1 MEVRAP
7 SVHAESCGCGLP
19 GRRSRGR
26 TLKVVAVAL
35 AVLGGLWA
43 WRAVGSDGRTTPAAG
58 GGPDSCALFD
68 HSHAAWTSVLS
79 RYVKDGFV
87 DYAGLKKDGQ
97 ADLRAYLGTL
107 ESICRGHYDTWTRE
121 QKLAYWINAYN
132 AYTVRL
138 ILDHYPLKSIRK
150 IGLLPGAAFRE
161 EFIPSKGVRGKTL
174 SLNDIEHEILRKDFT
189 EPRIHFAIVC
199 ASKGC
204 PALRSEAYRPAD
216 LDRQLEDAARTF
228 VRDPAKNRFDAS
240 KRTLYLSSIFKWF
253 REDFERAAKTLP
265 EFVARFADEQTA
277 TALRAGSVRIE
288 FLDYDWSLNGR

>member
-1 MEVRAP
+1 MQ
-7 SVHAESCGCGLP
+7 
-19 GRRSRGR
+19 
-26 TLKVVAVAL
+26 
-35 AVLGGLWA
+35 
-43 WRAVGSDGRTTPAAG
+43 
-58 GGPDSCALFD
+58 
-68 HSHAAWTSVLS
+68 
-79 RYVKDGFV
+79 DGFV
-87 DYAGLKKDGQ
+87 DYAGLEKDGQ
-97 ADLRAYLGTL
+97 AELRAYLDAL

-138 ILDHYPLKSIRK
+138 ILDHYPLKSIRE
-150 IGLLPGAAFRE
+150 IGLLPGAAFRK

-174 SLNDIEHEILRKDFT
+174 SLDDIEHEILRKDFS

-204 PALRSEAYRPAD
+204 PTLRSEAYRAAD
-216 LDRQLEDAARTF
+216 LERQLDDAARTF
-228 VRDPAKNRFDAS
+228 VRDSAKNRFDAS

-253 REDFERAAKTLP
+253 REDFERAAKPLP

-277 TALRAGSVRIE
+277 AGLRAGSVRIE